1 MVNVTVSSR
10 PAGFGFTVKEAS
22 GVVTVIV
29 FVISSEQVPL
39 VAVKVTLYVPAVAKG
54 CVGFFS
60 VDVPPSPKSHS

>member
-1 MVNVTVSSR
+1 MVNVTVSFR

-39 VAVKVTLYVPAVAKG
+39 VAVKVTLYVPAVA
-54 CVGFFS
+54 
-60 VDVPPSPKSHS
+60 